1 MKLLLFFSGILCA
14 TSLGSAAV
22 CVPGTLQSYVALG
35 SGGCQLGPLLFDNF
49 AIASGQSIATP
60 INPSQVQVTP
70 GGSMFLPT
78 LLFTLN
84 SVAGPGT
91 IFESF
96 FRFQAVGPETAA
108 SIALNNPG
116 VSGDG
121 AVTGTLDVC
130 RNGTFAGGAPIG
142 CSGISGSAIAFQIA
156 GDSQLSDSTTF
167 AFSSFFDVFVDLTI
181 DGGRA
186 GTASLPSATVA
197 VAAAVPEPAT
207 LWLIAAGLILVGRRR
222 Q

>member
-1 MKLLLFFSGILCA
+1 MKLLLLFSGMLCA

-22 CVPGTLQSYVALG
+22 CVPGTLQSYIGLG

-60 INPSQVQVTP
+60 ISPSQVQVTP
-70 GGSMFLPT
+70 GGSLFLPS

-84 SVAGPGT
+84 SVAGPGS

-96 FRFQAVGPETAA
+96 FRFQAVGAETGV
-108 SIALNNPG
+108 SISLNNPTAT
-116 VSGDG
+116 GDA

-130 RNGTFAGGAPIG
+130 RNGTFAGSAPIG
-142 CSGISGSAIAFQIA
+142 CSGASGSAIAFQIA

-181 DGGRA
+181 DGGLA

-197 VAAAVPEPAT
+197 VAAVPEPAT

>member
-1 MKLLLFFSGILCA
+1 MKLLLLFSGMLCA

-22 CVPGTLQSYVALG
+22 CVPGTLQSYIGLG

-49 AIASGQSIATP
+49 AVASGQSIATA

-108 SIALNNPG
+108 SIALNNPT

-142 CSGISGSAIAFQIA
+142 CSGTSGSAIAFQIA
-156 GDSQLSDSTTF
+156 GDSQLSDSATF

-181 DGGRA
+181 DGGLA

-197 VAAAVPEPAT
+197 VAAVPEPAT

>member
-1 MKLLLFFSGILCA
+1 MMKLVLLISGMLCA

-22 CVPGTLQSYVALG
+22 CVPGTLQSYIGLG
-35 SGGCQLGPLLFDNF
+35 SGGCQLGTLLFDNF

-70 GGSMFLPT
+70 GGSAFLPS

-84 SVAGPGT
+84 SVAGPGAV
-91 IFESF
+91 FESF
-96 FRFQAVGPETAA
+96 FRFQAVGLETGV
-108 SIALNNPG
+108 SIALNNPTAT
-116 VSGDG
+116 GDG

-142 CSGISGSAIAFQIA
+142 CSGTSGSAIAFQIA
-156 GDSQLSDSTTF
+156 GDSQLSDSAAF
-167 AFSSFFDVFVDLTI
+167 ASSSFFDVFVDLTI
-181 DGGRA
+181 DGGLA

-197 VAAAVPEPAT
+197 VAAAPEPAT
-207 LWLIAAGLILVGRRR
+207 LWLIAAGLILAGRRR

>member
-1 MKLLLFFSGILCA
+1 MMKLLLLFSGMLCA

-22 CVPGTLQSYVALG
+22 CVPGTLQSYIGLG

-60 INPSQVQVTP
+60 ISPSQVQVTP
-70 GGSMFLPT
+70 GGSAFLPS

-96 FRFQAVGPETAA
+96 FRFQAVGAETGV
-108 SIALNNPG
+108 SIALNNPTAM
-116 VSGDG
+116 GDG

-130 RNGTFAGGAPIG
+130 SNGTFAGGAPIG
-142 CSGISGSAIAFQIA
+142 CAGTPSSAIAFQIA
-156 GDSQLSDSTTF
+156 GDSQSSD
-167 AFSSFFDVFVDLTI
+167 
-181 DGGRA
+181 
-186 GTASLPSATVA
+186 
-197 VAAAVPEPAT
+197 
-207 LWLIAAGLILVGRRR
+207 
-222 Q
+222 

>member
-1 MKLLLFFSGILCA
+1 MMKLLLLFSGMLCA

-22 CVPGTLQSYVALG
+22 CVPGTLQSYIGLG

-60 INPSQVQVTP
+60 ISPSQVQVTP
-70 GGSMFLPT
+70 GGSLFLPS

-84 SVAGPGT
+84 SVAGPGS

-96 FRFQAVGPETAA
+96 FRFQAVGAETGV
-108 SIALNNPG
+108 SISLNNPTAT
-116 VSGDG
+116 GDA

-130 RNGTFAGGAPIG
+130 RNGTFAGSAPIG
-142 CSGISGSAIAFQIA
+142 CSGASGSAIAFQIA

-181 DGGRA
+181 DGGLA

-197 VAAAVPEPAT
+197 VAAVPEPAT